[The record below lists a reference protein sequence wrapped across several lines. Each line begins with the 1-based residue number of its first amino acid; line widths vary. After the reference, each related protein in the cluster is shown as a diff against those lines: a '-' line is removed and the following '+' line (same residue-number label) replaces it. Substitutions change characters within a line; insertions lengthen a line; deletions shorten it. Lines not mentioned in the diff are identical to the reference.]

1 MELTINLNIKV
12 KENLFHP
19 PVILDE
25 HVRKIKYNFCVAKIC
40 NLFHSITIKFRLCLG
55 VTEFA
60 SLNKILLIDIIMKFI
75 MLNRALNFTFVIVR
89 SFKLFR

>member
-25 HVRKIKYNFCVAKIC
+25 HIRKIKYNFCVAKIC
-40 NLFHSITIKFRLCLG
+40 NLFHSITIKFSKVG
-55 VTEFA
+55 VTEVS